1 MCCPQTQPPVFLLSW
16 VHEKPYADHVL
27 THMQLVRSHRSNTYW
42 LPKTPAF
49 WKQRS
54 TNTGR
59 VLWKAVC
66 LGSKG
71 FKDLSVI
78 RNNIEYFSRADFLI
92 WGLHFHKE
100 GCWLGQDCGG
110 ATLPIPPLDPR
121 VRKLSLLPYIV
132 GMISFDSAEQLNGFP
147 GKE

>member
-1 MCCPQTQPPVFLLSW
+1 MCCPQTQLPVFLLSW
-16 VHEKPYADHVL
+16 VHEKPYTDPVL
-27 THMQLVRSHRSNTYW
+27 THMHLVTPITHW

-49 WKQRS
+49 RKQRS

-71 FKDLSVI
+71 FKGLCVI

-121 VRKLSLLPYIV
+121 VRKLSLVPYIA
-132 GMISFDSAEQLNGFP
+132 GTISFDSAEQLNGLP
-147 GKE
+147 RKE

>member
-71 FKDLSVI
+71 FKDLCVI

-110 ATLPIPPLDPR
+110 ATLPIPPSALYLD
-121 VRKLSLLPYIV
+121 
-132 GMISFDSAEQLNGFP
+132 NGFTAAESRAVLLFP
-147 GKE
+147 IELSGWSLF